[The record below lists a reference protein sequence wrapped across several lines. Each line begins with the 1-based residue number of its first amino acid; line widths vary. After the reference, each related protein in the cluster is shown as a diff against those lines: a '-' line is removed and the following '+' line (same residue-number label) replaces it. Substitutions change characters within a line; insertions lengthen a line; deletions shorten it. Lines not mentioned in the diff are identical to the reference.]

1 MVFNNRFNNKDKDP
15 LVEAAKA
22 AMELGQKRRE
32 AINAVNEEFGVYSRN
47 AVVREQL
54 AAYDARIEEVYKGMM
69 AGNLTEEL
77 SPKQKK
83 MASLG
88 GNPNKIDAPDLAKL
102 RKGAKIDEKKGCYEE
117 KKLADKDYDKDGKI
131 ESPKDEVW
139 GSRLRAAKLAGK
151 LKEGKKAWE
160 EETDYSAP
168 DRAAVTKDNKPSV
181 SPTAPKVNTS
191 GPSAADKAGLAA
203 KIGAMKEAKLDELTK
218 PTAKTAMKAY
228 HRAYD
233 SDVRSGEGERS
244 NRLYKWKQKH
254 LPGKSARNQKDTG
267 KADLPDVGNIEFHK
281 AGYSGHVTKGG
292 KLTKAASRDTKDG
305 IKSRLGKHTKPHLP
319 EETIEEAVSRK
330 HFQQVAD
337 LIKGHE
343 SQEKRNELA
352 THHAGIFAKQNPRF
366 DHGRF
371 HKAAGST
378 AHEAPKKMEEAAYS
392 AKAARAGKDI
402 GKPGKSFKMIAK
414 KAGKEYG
421 SEEKGKKVAGAILA
435 KIRAKHME
443 EQVTLMPTAAAKP
456 AAKAPIIPK
465 SALAPGQSLRDYMNQ
480 QKGLTRRDAPAPKT
494 SAVPSVPKPTPK
506 AAADT
511 SGQAKMDAMNKLG
524 QTPAP
529 TPAQTKQASDIVRDK
544 GPSMTRQ
551 YSFPGSTVAPPK
563 ADVDTKTPKNPS
575 SAADVSGA
583 SKMSAMDKLSSAPTP
598 APTPE
603 VSKQASDIV
612 RGKGP
617 SMTRPGTPAPNLN
630 ESVQVGANKY
640 RIV

>member
-1 MVFNNRFNNKDKDP
+1 MFENKFNSKKADP

-69 AGNLTEEL
+69 AGNLTE
-77 SPKQKK
+77 
-83 MASLG
+83 G
-88 GNPNKIDAPDLAKL
+88 
-102 RKGAKIDEKKGCYEE
+102 

-139 GSRLRAAKLAGK
+139 GSRFRAAKDAGK
-151 LKEGKKAWE
+151 MEEGSQWRKPGREGKTWGTDSSEDREDGHETKFQLNKKGKISDGPNKDVLAHRKDPDKWYSKAQQKKHGVDLKSQIKNQIGKHTKPHLPE
-160 EETDYSAP
+160 EIDYSAP

-181 SPTAPKVNTS
+181 SPTAPKADTS

-203 KIGAMKEAKLDELTK
+203 KIGAMKEAKLDEVSHKLALK
-218 PTAKTAMKAY
+218 AMKKSEKRGDDEY
-228 HRAYD
+228 DDDMTSDRLSDPRTHWDRAKRLRGHMKKKFGNP
-233 SDVRSGEGERS
+233 SHKTSGRDLLSPKPADQDGMER
-244 NRLYKWKQKH
+244 H
-254 LPGKSARNQKDTG
+254 
-267 KADLPDVGNIEFHK
+267 KADKLVKGPRAGKISAKHRENLKGNIK
-281 AGYSGHVTKGG
+281 YS
-292 KLTKAASRDTKDG
+292 
-305 IKSRLGKHTKPHLP
+305 LGKHTKPHLP

-352 THHAGIFAKQNPRF
+352 SHHAGIFSKQNPRF

-392 AKAARAGKDI
+392 AKAGRAGKDL

-435 KIRAKHME
+435 KIRAKHMKE
-443 EQVTLMPTAAAKP
+443 EQ
-456 AAKAPIIPK
+456 
-465 SALAPGQSLRDYMNQ
+465 
-480 QKGLTRRDAPAPKT
+480 
-494 SAVPSVPKPTPK
+494 
-506 AAADT
+506 
-511 SGQAKMDAMNKLG
+511 
-524 QTPAP
+524 
-529 TPAQTKQASDIVRDK
+529 
-544 GPSMTRQ
+544 
-551 YSFPGSTVAPPK
+551 SF
-563 ADVDTKTPKNPS
+563 
-575 SAADVSGA
+575 
-583 SKMSAMDKLSSAPTP
+583 
-598 APTPE
+598 
-603 VSKQASDIV
+603 
-612 RGKGP
+612 
-617 SMTRPGTPAPNLN
+617 
-630 ESVQVGANKY
+630 
-640 RIV
+640 

>member
-1 MVFNNRFNNKDKDP
+1 MVFSNKFNSKKADP

-69 AGNLTEEL
+69 AGNLTE
-77 SPKQKK
+77 
-83 MASLG
+83 G
-88 GNPNKIDAPDLAKL
+88 
-102 RKGAKIDEKKGCYEE
+102 

-139 GSRLRAAKLAGK
+139 GSRFRAAKAAGK
-151 LKEGKKAWE
+151 MEEGSQWRKPGREGKTWGTDSSEDREDGHETKFQLNKKGKISDGPNKDVLAHRKDPDKWYSKAQQKKHGVDLKSQIKNQIGKHTKPNLP

-181 SPTAPKVNTS
+181 STTAPKADTS

-254 LPGKSARNQKDTG
+254 LPGKSARNQKSTG
-267 KADLPDVGNIEFHK
+267 KADLPDVSNTEFHK
-281 AGYSGHVTKGG
+281 AGYPGHVTKGG
-292 KLTKAASRDTKDG
+292 KLTKSASKETKAD
-305 IKSRLGKHTKPHLP
+305 IKSRLGKHTKPKHLP
-319 EETIEEAVSRK
+319 EDALEEATRK
-330 HFQQVAD
+330 HFVSHAAD
-337 LIKGHE
+337 IAKISDQGE
-343 SQEKRNELA
+343 RNKAASAAADTYARLN
-352 THHAGIFAKQNPRF
+352 KRF
-366 DHGRF
+366 DHAKF

-378 AHEAPKKMEEAAYS
+378 AHEATKTVKESVLSAIRVKMEEQTYDLKYGPTAKPKTS
-392 AKAARAGKDI
+392 AFGSAFAAARKAGQSNFSF
-402 GKPGKSFKMIAK
+402 GGKSFNTQV
-414 KAGKEYG
+414 
-421 SEEKGKKVAGAILA
+421 KGA
-435 KIRAKHME
+435 
-443 EQVTLMPTAAAKP
+443 PT
-456 AAKAPIIPK
+456 
-465 SALAPGQSLRDYMNQ
+465 
-480 QKGLTRRDAPAPKT
+480 APKT

-630 ESVQVGANKY
+630 EEVQVGANKY